1 MSNIEAKKELINAEK
16 KYNNITTKNLMAVFR
31 TIVPFG
37 DVIDT
42 NINEIVSNFIKQKQ
56 EIFLNEILKND
67 IELCTV
73 DVNDVE
79 FIMNFKKTLDAV
91 NRLSNNDKIKY
102 FANLL
107 KNGYMKKEKISN
119 DEYEEM
125 LRLLN
130 DLSYREINYI
140 FFLYNFENKND
151 KENKNYW
158 YNFMLEF
165 EKNFQ
170 INRYESFEIYKRI
183 ANTGIICEELKLE
196 SKTVTEKSNNEEY
209 DELLT
214 DTLDLKY
221 FYTTDLLRNMILLIS
236 K

>member
-1 MSNIEAKKELINAEK
+1 MKSKKELINVEK
-16 KYNNITTKNLMAVFR
+16 KFNNLTTKNIRAVFR

-42 NINEIVSNFIKQKQ
+42 YINEIVNNFIKQKQ
-56 EIFLNEILKND
+56 EIFLDEILKND

>member
-1 MSNIEAKKELINAEK
+1 MKSKKELINVEK
-16 KYNNITTKNLMAVFR
+16 KFNNLTTKNIMAVFR

-42 NINEIVSNFIKQKQ
+42 NINEIVNNFVKQKQ
-56 EIFLNEILKND
+56 EIFLDEILKND

-107 KNGYMKKEKISN
+107 RNGYMKKEKISN
-119 DEYEEM
+119 DEYEEF
-125 LRLLN
+125 LRILN

-140 FFLYNFENKND
+140 FFLYDFENKND

-158 YNFMLEF
+158 YNFMSEF

-170 INRYESFEIYKRI
+170 INRYESYEIYKRI

-209 DELLT
+209 NELLT

-221 FYTTDLLRNMILLIS
+221 FYTTDLLKNMIVLIS

>member
-1 MSNIEAKKELINAEK
+1 MKSKKELINAEK
-16 KYNNITTKNLMAVFR
+16 KFNNLTTKNIMAVFR

-42 NINEIVSNFIKQKQ
+42 NINEIVNNFIKQKQ
-56 EIFLNEILKND
+56 EIFLDEILKND

-107 KNGYMKKEKISN
+107 RNGYMKKEKISN
-119 DEYEEM
+119 DEYEEF
-125 LRLLN
+125 LRVLN

-140 FFLYNFENKND
+140 FFLYDFENKND

-158 YNFMLEF
+158 YNFMSEF

-170 INRYESFEIYKRI
+170 INRYESYEIYKRI

-209 DELLT
+209 NELLT

-221 FYTTDLLRNMILLIS
+221 FYTTDLLKNMIVLIS

>member
-1 MSNIEAKKELINAEK
+1 MSNIETKKELINAEK

-196 SKTVTEKSNNEEY
+196 SKIVTEKSNNEEY
-209 DELLT
+209 NELLT

>member
-1 MSNIEAKKELINAEK
+1 MEVKNELIDAEK
-16 KYNNITTKNLMAVFR
+16 KFNNLTAKNIRAVFR
-31 TIVPFG
+31 TIVPLG

-42 NINEIVSNFIKQKQ
+42 NINEVVNNFIKQKQ
-56 EIFLNEILKND
+56 EIFLNEILKNNT
-67 IELCTV
+67 ELSTV

-102 FANLL
+102 FAKLL
-107 KNGYMKKEKISN
+107 KNGYMEKERISN
-119 DEYEEM
+119 DEYEEI
-125 LRLLN
+125 LRILT

-140 FFLYNFENKND
+140 FFLYDFESKND
-151 KENKNYW
+151 KEDKNYW
-158 YNFMLEF
+158 YHFMSEF
-165 EKNFQ
+165 EQKFK
-170 INRYESFEIYKRI
+170 IHRYKSYEIYKRI

-196 SKTVTEKSNNEEY
+196 SRTVAEKSDYEDN
-209 DELLT
+209 DKLLT

-221 FYTTDLLRNMILLIS
+221 FYTTDLLKNMIVLIS

>member
-1 MSNIEAKKELINAEK
+1 MKVKKELINAK
-16 KYNNITTKNLMAVFR
+16 KIYNSPITKNIMSVFR
-31 TIVPFG
+31 TIMPLG

-42 NINEIVSNFIKQKQ
+42 NINEVVNNFIKQKQ

-119 DEYEEM
+119 DEYEEI

-130 DLSYREINYI
+130 NLSYREINYI
-140 FFLYNFENKND
+140 FFLYDFENKND

-158 YNFMLEF
+158 YDFMSEF
-165 EKNFQ
+165 EKIFQ
-170 INRYESFEIYKRI
+170 INRYESYEIYKRI

-196 SKTVTEKSNNEEY
+196 SKTLTEKSNSEEY
-209 DELLT
+209 DELLS

-221 FYTTDLLRNMILLIS
+221 FYTTDLLKNMIILIS

>member
-1 MSNIEAKKELINAEK
+1 MKSKKELINVEK
-16 KYNNITTKNLMAVFR
+16 KFNNLATKNIMAVFR

-42 NINEIVSNFIKQKQ
+42 NINEIVNNFIKQKQ
-56 EIFLNEILKND
+56 EIFLDEILKND

-107 KNGYMKKEKISN
+107 RNGYMKKEKISN
-119 DEYEEM
+119 DEYEEF
-125 LRLLN
+125 LRILN

-140 FFLYNFENKND
+140 FFLYDFENKND

-158 YNFMLEF
+158 YNFMSEF

-170 INRYESFEIYKRI
+170 INRYESYEIYKRI

-209 DELLT
+209 NELLT

-221 FYTTDLLRNMILLIS
+221 FYTTDLLKNMIVLIS

>member
-1 MSNIEAKKELINAEK
+1 
-16 KYNNITTKNLMAVFR
+16 
-31 TIVPFG
+31 
-37 DVIDT
+37 
-42 NINEIVSNFIKQKQ
+42 
-56 EIFLNEILKND
+56 
-67 IELCTV
+67 
-73 DVNDVE
+73 
-79 FIMNFKKTLDAV
+79 
-91 NRLSNNDKIKY
+91 
-102 FANLL
+102 
-107 KNGYMKKEKISN
+107 
-119 DEYEEM
+119 
-125 LRLLN
+125 
-130 DLSYREINYI
+130 
-140 FFLYNFENKND
+140 
-151 KENKNYW
+151 
-158 YNFMLEF
+158 MLEF